1 MSSKPRFDSPTK
13 APQAIVDLCAGLLPV
28 WTRHLAASRAQSETA
43 VHNMLQAFASIG
55 PQLQQLQRQAESGND
70 DTPPTSQS
78 AKPSGDISQ
87 HIDAMYAGFQY
98 QDRISQMM
106 ALLES
111 DMERMQ
117 QVLNGESTD
126 VPQIHEWL
134 AQLESRYA
142 MAEQRISHHGAG
154 GADTAGG
161 KETDFF

>member
-1 MSSKPRFDSPTK
+1 MSSKPRFDSPAK

-43 VHNMLQAFASIG
+43 VHSMLQAFASIG
-55 PQLQQLQRQAESGND
+55 PQLQQLQRQAAAADHEN
-70 DTPPTSQS
+70 TPVSQPGP
-78 AKPSGDISQ
+78 AGDISQ

-111 DMERMQ
+111 DMQRMQ
-117 QVLNGESTD
+117 QVLDGESTD
-126 VPQIHEWL
+126 VPQIQEWL

-142 MAEQRISHHGAG
+142 MAEQRISHHGAD
-154 GADTAGG
+154 GADSAGG